1 MRLSLSINDR
11 HVARAS
17 LEASGWLGAHVSLSH
32 GIKSDEPANRVW
44 LVAADISEE
53 PNTVYSTWEPVS
65 ISVGDRIQIEVLP
78 EGESDPPSTVTRTS
92 ASAENLFSEVSQARF
107 MLETIRTCNKGLW
120 EAMER
125 SVGIEPEDEL
135 HKIRYAIAAVLA
147 EIDRQLI
154 RPTLQRHPELLPLA
168 EKMKV
173 R

>member
-1 MRLSLSINDR
+1 MRLSLAINDR

-17 LEASGWLGAHVSLSH
+17 LESSGWLDAHVSLSH

-53 PNTVYSTWEPVS
+53 PNTVHSTWEPVEV
-65 ISVGDRIQIEVLP
+65 SVGDKIQIDVLP
-78 EGESDPPSTVTRTS
+78 DGEADPPSTVTKTS
-92 ASAENLFSEVSQARF
+92 ASADNLFSDVSQARLL
-107 MLETIRTCNKGLW
+107 LEAVRTCDKALW

-135 HKIRYAIAAVLA
+135 HKIRYAIASVLGK
-147 EIDRQLI
+147 IDQQLI
-154 RPTLQRHPELLPLA
+154 RPTLQRHPELLSLA
-168 EKMKV
+168 EDMKV

>member
-17 LEASGWLGAHVSLSH
+17 HEGSGWLGAHVSLSND
-32 GIKSDEPANRVW
+32 IKSDEPANRVW

-53 PNTVYSTWEPVS
+53 PNTVHSTWEPVEVS
-65 ISVGDRIQIEVLP
+65 IGDKIHIDVLP
-78 EGESDPPSTVTRTS
+78 DGEADPPSTVTKTS
-92 ASAENLFSEVSQARF
+92 ASADNLFSDVSQARLL
-107 MLETIRTCNKGLW
+107 LETVRTCDKALL

-125 SVGIEPEDEL
+125 SVGVEPEDEL

-147 EIDRQLI
+147 EIDQQLI
-154 RPTLQRHPELLPLA
+154 RPTLQRHPELLPMA
-168 EKMKV
+168 KEMKV